1 MITYTWNCKTV
12 DVYPVDG
19 EHTDVVYNVHWIV
32 SGISDDFYEGR
43 IIGTEMLNTSD
54 ITEFIP
60 IQDLTN
66 EQVVEWTKGA
76 MGPEKVADI
85 EAGIAMQIEEAT
97 DPKTITMTIG

>member
-1 MITYTWNCKTV
+1 
-12 DVYPVDG
+12 
-19 EHTDVVYNVHWIV
+19 
-32 SGISDDFYEGR
+32 
-43 IIGTEMLNTSD
+43 MLNTSD